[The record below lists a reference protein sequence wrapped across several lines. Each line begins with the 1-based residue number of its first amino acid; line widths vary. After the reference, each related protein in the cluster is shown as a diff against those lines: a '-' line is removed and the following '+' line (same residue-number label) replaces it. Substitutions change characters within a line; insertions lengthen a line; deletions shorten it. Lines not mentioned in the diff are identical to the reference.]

1 MNIALGANFT
11 HFSDSGSG
19 KGQTLS
25 AALLQV
31 EFPRVTFAKQKM
43 FRTMAFYTEG
53 QLWFIPS
60 DVSSSDI
67 PTIVPQIACG
77 LRVNVF

>member
-1 MNIALGANFT
+1 GA
-11 HFSDSGSG
+11 G
-19 KGQTLS
+19 KAQILS
-25 AALLQV
+25 AGLLQI

-43 FRTMAFYTEG
+43 FRTIAFYTEG

-60 DVSSSDI
+60 DVSGSETAEVKS
-67 PTIVPQIACG
+67 IVPQISFG